1 MGKPTLGVVVGNR
14 GFFPDHLCKTGRQ
27 TILRVLEEEGIQA
40 ITLTPEDTTFGSVE
54 SLTDAEKCAA
64 LFKEHRDEIDGVL
77 VTLPNFGDERG
88 VANALRMSELDVPV
102 LVQAFP
108 DETGKMSIADRRDS
122 FCGKMSACNNL
133 KQYGIHFT
141 LTRLHTVD
149 PDSPGF
155 RQDLR
160 QFVGTCRVVRG
171 LRGAKVGALGARPA
185 AFITV
190 RYSEKLLEKAG
201 ISVEVLDLSE
211 AFGRANR
218 LRDDDP
224 QVRGKLDEIKAY
236 VPTPGVPAGSLVKM
250 AKFAL
255 VMQRWIEEHE
265 LVATAVQCWT
275 SMEEFFGVVPC
286 TVMSMLSNTLM
297 PSACETDITGAIGMY
312 AMALASGR
320 PSALADWNNNYGQDP
335 DKGVIF
341 HCSNLPT
348 AILADAKMDYQEII
362 AGTVGKE
369 NTYGTVVGRIKSGP
383 FTYCRVSTDDEH
395 GVIRAYLGEGELTD
409 DPVETFGGYGVVHI
423 PDFQGLLHHICEN
436 GYEHHVAINLSQSAA
451 AVNEALSKY
460 MGWEV
465 YYHRGT
471 N

>member
-1 MGKPTLGVVVGNR
+1 MEKPNLGLIVGNR
-14 GFFPDHLCKTGRQ
+14 GFFPDHLCETGRQ
-27 TILRVLEEEGIQA
+27 TVLKVLAEEGINVIA
-40 ITLTPEDTTFGSVE
+40 LTPEDTPFGSVE

-88 VANALRMSELDVPV
+88 VANALRMSGLDVPV
-102 LVQAFP
+102 LVHAFP
-108 DETGKMSIADRRDS
+108 DEADKMTVADRRDS
-122 FCGKMSACNNL
+122 FCGKMSVCNNL
-133 KQYGIHFT
+133 KQYGIPFT
-141 LTRLHTVD
+141 LTTLHTVT
-149 PDSPGF
+149 PDSESF

-171 LRGAKVGALGARPA
+171 LRGAKVGMMGARPA

-211 AFGRANR
+211 AFGRANS
-218 LRDDDP
+218 LQDDDAE
-224 QVRGKLDEIKAY
+224 VRRKLDGIKSY
-236 VPTPGVPAGSLVKM
+236 VSTAGVPDESLVKM

-255 VMQRWIEEHE
+255 VMQRWIDENE

-275 SMEEFFGVVPC
+275 SMQDFFGIVPC

-320 PSALADWNNNYGQDP
+320 PSALLDWNNNYGEDP
-335 DKGVIF
+335 DKGMIF
-341 HCSNLPT
+341 HCSNLPQ
-348 AILADAKMDYQEII
+348 AVFADMTMDYQEII

-383 FTYCRVSTDDEH
+383 FTYCRVSTDDER
-395 GVIRAYLGEGELTD
+395 GVIRAYLGEGKLTD
-409 DPVETFGGYGVVHI
+409 DPVETFGGYGVVNI
-423 PDFQGLLHHICEN
+423 PNFQGLLHHICEN
-436 GYEHHVAINLSQSAA
+436 GFEHHVAINLSHVAA
-451 AVNEALSKY
+451 AVNEALGKY
-460 MGWEV
+460 MGWDV
-465 YYHRGT
+465 YYHR
-471 N
+471 

>member
-1 MGKPTLGVVVGNR
+1 MDKPTLGLIVGNR
-14 GFFPDHLCKTGRQ
+14 GFFPDHLCETGRQ
-27 TILRVLEEEGIQA
+27 TVLKVLAEEGINVIA
-40 ITLTPEDTTFGSVE
+40 LTPEDTPFGSVE

-88 VANALRMSELDVPV
+88 VANALRMSGLDVPV
-102 LVQAFP
+102 LVHAFP
-108 DETGKMSIADRRDS
+108 DEADKMTVADRRDS
-122 FCGKMSACNNL
+122 FCGKMSVCNNL
-133 KQYGIHFT
+133 KQYGIPFT
-141 LTRLHTVD
+141 LTTLHTVA
-149 PDSPGF
+149 PDSESF

-171 LRGAKVGALGARPA
+171 LRGAKVGMMGARPA

-201 ISVEVLDLSE
+201 ISVDVLDLSE
-211 AFGRANR
+211 AFGRANS
-218 LRDDDP
+218 LQDDDAE
-224 QVRGKLDEIKAY
+224 VRRKLDGIKSY
-236 VPTPGVPAGSLVKM
+236 VSTAGVPDESLVKM

-255 VMQRWIEEHE
+255 VMQRWIDENE

-275 SMEEFFGVVPC
+275 SMQDFFGIVPC

-320 PSALADWNNNYGQDP
+320 PSALLDWNNNYGEDP
-335 DKGVIF
+335 DKGMIF
-341 HCSNLPT
+341 HCSNLPQ
-348 AILADAKMDYQEII
+348 AVFADMTMDYQEII

-383 FTYCRVSTDDEH
+383 FTYCRVSTDDER
-395 GVIRAYLGEGELTD
+395 GVIRAYLGEGKLTD
-409 DPVETFGGYGVVHI
+409 DPVETFGGYGVVNI
-423 PDFQGLLHHICEN
+423 PNFQGLLHHICEN
-436 GYEHHVAINLSQSAA
+436 GFEHHVAINLSQVAA
-451 AVNEALSKY
+451 AVNEALGKY
-460 MGWEV
+460 MGWDV
-465 YYHRGT
+465 YYHR
-471 N
+471 